1 MPNFKPLAILCGC
14 TAWFVSDQVG
24 NPEDRFFSQQGSHV
38 SMMLFSDEAGR
49 SWRHLAMRDKH
60 THYIANNHV
69 DIMDQTLTEQCH
81 DLVCTSTL
89 YPKVGVARRPAF
101 ITFKDPVLAKYV

>member
-1 MPNFKPLAILCGC
+1 
-14 TAWFVSDQVG
+14 
-24 NPEDRFFSQQGSHV
+24 
-38 SMMLFSDEAGR
+38 
-49 SWRHLAMRDKH
+49 MRDKH

-89 YPKVGVARRPAF
+89 YPKVGMARRPAF